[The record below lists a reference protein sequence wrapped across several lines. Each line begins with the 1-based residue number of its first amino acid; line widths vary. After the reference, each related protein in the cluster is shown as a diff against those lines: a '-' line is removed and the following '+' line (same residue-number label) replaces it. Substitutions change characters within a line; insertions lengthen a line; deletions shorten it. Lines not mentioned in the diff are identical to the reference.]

1 MQYIASRAGV
11 LYMYESSPLP
21 SLSLPL
27 KSATISCS
35 KDCKVEVRRGREE
48 VLTLLP
54 PPNSALSLS
63 RILSL
68 LCKARD
74 WEDEVVA
81 VVPCTIALTPTQM
94 ACLNRGGRLL
104 WRRNLSSILQIA
116 SSASTIHLAWES
128 LSSWGALLILNSKQ
142 EVEDFTAAVEQAA
155 PQLPSLSLHSCNK
168 AAQPFAVNQR

>member
-1 MQYIASRAGV
+1 
-11 LYMYESSPLP
+11 MYESSPLP

-35 KDCKVEVRRGREE
+35 KDSSRVEVILRGGREQ

-54 PPNSALSLS
+54 PPNSALSPT

-81 VVPCTIALTPTQM
+81 VVPCTIALTPTQL
-94 ACLNRGGRLL
+94 ACLNRAGRLL

-116 SSASTIHLAWES
+116 ASSASSAIHLAWES
-128 LSSWGALLILNSKQ
+128 QSSWGALLTFNCRQ
-142 EVEDFTAAVEQAA
+142 EVETFSAAVRQAA
-155 PQLPSLSLHSCNK
+155 PQLPFLSLQSCNK
-168 AAQPFAVNQR
+168 AAEPFGAKQ